1 MNKEYIYILL
11 FVCSILISAF
21 SQILL
26 KKGSSQ
32 KNIYINKFTIF
43 GYIIMVSATFL
54 TLIAYKKINLS
65 LGQVLQALSF
75 VFVIILSKIFL
86 KENIDK
92 RKILGIITIIIGIII
107 FNL

>member
-1 MNKEYIYILL
+1 MSKYIYILL
-11 FVCSILISAF
+11 FILSILISAI

-43 GYIIMVSATFL
+43 GYTIMIFATFL
-54 TLIAYKKINLS
+54 TLIAYKNVDLS
-65 LGQVLQALSF
+65 LSQVLQALSF

-86 KENIDK
+86 KEKIDK
-92 RKILGIITIIIGIII
+92 RKIVGIITIIIGIIV